1 MAKSILVSSVEG
13 YSGKSGIIIALG
25 LILRKKGL
33 KIGYFK
39 PFGVGT
45 TYVGEKLVDEDAYST
60 SQALNAG
67 DDIADICPVLLD
79 SPYIEFISSADPE
92 ELKKRVLNSYKKIAE
107 DKDVVLIEGALD
119 YDVGKI
125 IGLSDVEICSI
136 LEPEVLMI
144 AKYTKDFVLDKTLV
158 AKAVFGEKLKTIIF
172 NQLGG
177 YKRTYVQ
184 SIAIPLLAKN
194 GLEVVGM
201 LPNDPVLS
209 GLYIS
214 EIKEGLQG
222 EFLVDPDKNI
232 IVERFLI
239 GAMSP
244 QSAMVYFRAT
254 RNAAVVT
261 GGDRSDLQ
269 IVALET
275 PNVKCLLLTGNLEP
289 SKAVLGKAEE
299 KGIPIILVKED
310 TLSTI
315 ERLNEVF
322 GRARIKGDPKIN
334 KIKEL
339 VNNYVEVDKLMEHWG
354 IQV

>member
-25 LILRKKGL
+25 LIFRKKGL

-45 TYVGEKLVDEDAYST
+45 TYFGDRLVDEDAYST
-60 SQALNAG
+60 SQVLDTG
-67 DDIADICPVLLD
+67 DDIGDICPVLLD
-79 SPYIEFISSADPE
+79 SPYIEFINSANPS
-92 ELKKRVLNSYKKIAE
+92 ELKKRVLDSYKKIAE

-119 YDVGKI
+119 YDVGTI
-125 IGLSDVEICSI
+125 IGLSDVEMSSI
-136 LEPEVLMI
+136 LQLEVLMI
-144 AKYTKDFVLDKTLV
+144 VKYTKDFVLDKTLV
-158 AKAVFGEKLKTIIF
+158 AKEVFGEKLKTIIF
-172 NQLGG
+172 NQIGG
-177 YKRTYVQ
+177 YKRAYVQ

-194 GLEVVGM
+194 GLEVMGM
-201 LPNDPVLS
+201 LPTDPVLS

-222 EFLVDPDKNI
+222 EFLVEPQKDI

-269 IVALET
+269 IVALEM

-289 SKAVLGKAEE
+289 SKVVLGKAEE

-315 ERLNEVF
+315 ERLDEIF
-322 GRARIKGDPKIN
+322 GHARIKGEPKI
-334 KIKEL
+334 KRIKEL
-339 VNNYVEVDKLMEHWG
+339 VHNYVEVEKLMDHWD